1 MASKKGVSDEAEF
14 ASALSAHFHDLFL
27 AVFFSTREKRQ
38 FITRLPFERALV
50 IIILTVPSGFLGT
63 TLRLVLTIAL

>member
-1 MASKKGVSDEAEF
+1 LASKKGVSDEAEF
-14 ASALSAHFHDLFL
+14 ASALSAPFHDILL
-27 AVFFSTREKRQ
+27 AVFSAREKRQ

-50 IIILTVPSGFLGT
+50 IIILTVPSAFLGT